1 MMYIGSGAYFC
12 GGTDDFVIKS
22 PLPITCTQSMSSI
35 FAPLPL
41 ELLPCY
47 LSIDMTM
54 GSRNSVGL
62 DDSSRSPLPFTCT
75 APTHDFNFS
84 MPFLDLSVREFC
96 QKSSVL
102 ATLLWLLCVLCA
114 LILLAARLWDDAL
127 ALVERCT
134 LFANLVYLT
143 FATHFC

>member
-1 MMYIGSGAYFC
+1 MHI
-12 GGTDDFVIKS
+12 FVVEQTTLSSRVAHHLHSIDA
-22 PLPITCTQSMSSI
+22 SI

-47 LSIDMTM
+47 LSTDLTM
-54 GSRNSVGL
+54 GSRYGVGL

-114 LILLAARLWDDAL
+114 LILLAAMLWL
-127 ALVERCT
+127 PYGREMST